1 MNGRFSNTRKLAGLA
16 AMATLVTTAG
26 WGLVSGAA
34 QADAGHP
41 DDYGCFNHCFHD
53 DHHGDFYRGR
63 DRDFFDHH
71 DRDFFF
77 NPFFGGFFGHY
88 R

>member
-1 MNGRFSNTRKLAGLA
+1 MDGVFTGRLALVVVMVVRSMKIPVMHIVEVVTIGNRDMPA
-16 AMATLVTTAG
+16 AV
-26 WGLVSGAA
+26 
-34 QADAGHP
+34 ADHYP
-41 DDYGCFNHCFHD
+41 
-53 DHHGDFYRGR
+53 DFYRGR

-77 NPFFGGFFGHY
+77 NPFFGGFFGSY